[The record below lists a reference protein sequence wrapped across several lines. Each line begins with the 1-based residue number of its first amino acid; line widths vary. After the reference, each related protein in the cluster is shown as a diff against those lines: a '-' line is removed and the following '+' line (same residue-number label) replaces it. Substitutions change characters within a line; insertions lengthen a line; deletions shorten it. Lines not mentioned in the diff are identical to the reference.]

1 MKAYI
6 LDEYDTKVFDCPAPT
21 LADKHLR
28 DSLAAG
34 GDATPRMDVRFLAG
48 GQMEVTTYSW
58 VGVVR
63 FSSVEIRVVPKLIG
77 GNLRVL
83 RMIEYA
89 QDVRLI
95 ARLRTDRS
103 LPAEGTDLFDLVVM
117 LLAEETKKLIRDGL
131 IRDYRSVEDSL
142 DVMRGRLRIR
152 EQYLRRYGQLHR
164 IECAF
169 DEFDGDVPENQLLA
183 AALRAAEPRVR
194 DLGVRNDARVFG
206 SIMAEVCDAR
216 TRDADWYSRTIR
228 YGRRNTRYRP
238 AHELARI
245 VLKGLALTDRIDKST
260 VNLASF
266 MVDMNAVFEQF
277 VTRLVSESLAGTN
290 LRAHAQQ
297 TVRAVILDEES
308 GETYSRIRPDL
319 IIEDMTTGRTVPIDV
334 KYKLYSD
341 KKLSSADIYQSF
353 VYAYAVDGYSSAPPG
368 RFDLPVDECQIWP
381 RPARQTTRRRA
392 ARSDPGRG
400 HRCCCDSRCFE
411 RPGQK
416 PRLRGDNR
424 DDSRSRGLAPRIC
437 DQHLGSA
444 VRPAA
449 NLSASSS
456 AQRCACP

>member
-142 DVMRGRLRIR
+142 PDARPITDSRAVPAALWAAAPNRVRLRRIR
-152 EQYLRRYGQLHR
+152 RR
-164 IECAF
+164 CAR
-169 DEFDGDVPENQLLA
+169 ESTAGRSVT
-183 AALRAAEPRVR
+183 AAEPRVR

-238 AHELARI
+238 AHELAKI

-353 VYAYAVDGYSSAPPG
+353 VYAYAVDGYSSAPRAGLIYPSMNAKSG
-368 RFDLPVDECQIWP
+368 PALRVKPLVDAQ
-381 RPARQTTRRRA
+381 PARIRGAGIAVA
-392 ARSDPGRG
+392 AILDALSDLDKSHVYAEIIAMIR
-400 HRCCCDSRCFE
+400 E
-411 RPGQK
+411 VA
-416 PRLRGDNR
+416 
-424 DDSRSRGLAPRIC
+424 GLH
-437 DQHLGSA
+437 QESA
-444 VRPAA
+444 I
-449 NLSASSS
+449 NI
-456 AQRCACP
+456 

>member
-142 DVMRGRLRIR
+142 PDARPITDSRAVPAALWAAAPNRVRLRRIR
-152 EQYLRRYGQLHR
+152 RR
-164 IECAF
+164 CAR
-169 DEFDGDVPENQLLA
+169 ESTAGRSVT
-183 AALRAAEPRVR
+183 AAEPRVR

-238 AHELARI
+238 AHELAKI

-266 MVDMNAVFEQF
+266 MVDINAVFEQF

-353 VYAYAVDGYSSAPPG
+353 VYAYAVDGYSSAPRAGLIYPSMNAKSG
-368 RFDLPVDECQIWP
+368 PALRVKPLVDAQ
-381 RPARQTTRRRA
+381 PARIRGAGIAVA
-392 ARSDPGRG
+392 AILDALSDLDKSHVYAEIIAMIR
-400 HRCCCDSRCFE
+400 E
-411 RPGQK
+411 VA
-416 PRLRGDNR
+416 
-424 DDSRSRGLAPRIC
+424 GLH
-437 DQHLGSA
+437 QESA
-444 VRPAA
+444 I
-449 NLSASSS
+449 NI
-456 AQRCACP
+456 

>member
-1 MKAYI
+1 M
-6 LDEYDTKVFDCPAPT
+6 
-21 LADKHLR
+21 
-28 DSLAAG
+28 
-34 GDATPRMDVRFLAG
+34 
-48 GQMEVTTYSW
+48 
-58 VGVVR
+58 
-63 FSSVEIRVVPKLIG
+63 
-77 GNLRVL
+77 
-83 RMIEYA
+83 
-89 QDVRLI
+89 
-95 ARLRTDRS
+95 
-103 LPAEGTDLFDLVVM
+103 
-117 LLAEETKKLIRDGL
+117 
-131 IRDYRSVEDSL
+131 
-142 DVMRGRLRIR
+142 
-152 EQYLRRYGQLHR
+152 
-164 IECAF
+164 
-169 DEFDGDVPENQLLA
+169 PENQLLA

-238 AHELARI
+238 AHELAKI

-353 VYAYAVDGYSSAPPG
+353 VYAYAVDGYSSAPRAGLIYPSMNAKSG
-368 RFDLPVDECQIWP
+368 PALRVKPLVDAQ
-381 RPARQTTRRRA
+381 PARIRGAGIAVA
-392 ARSDPGRG
+392 AILDALSDLDKSHVYAEIIAMIR
-400 HRCCCDSRCFE
+400 E
-411 RPGQK
+411 VA
-416 PRLRGDNR
+416 
-424 DDSRSRGLAPRIC
+424 GLH
-437 DQHLGSA
+437 QESA
-444 VRPAA
+444 I
-449 NLSASSS
+449 NI
-456 AQRCACP
+456 

>member
-103 LPAEGTDLFDLVVM
+103 LPAEGNDLFDLVVM

-183 AALRAAEPRVR
+183 AALPPPNRAFATSVSATMPAYSGASWPKCATRALATPTGIPEPSDTAAETPDIDRHT
-194 DLGVRNDARVFG
+194 N
-206 SIMAEVCDAR
+206 
-216 TRDADWYSRTIR
+216 W
-228 YGRRNTRYRP
+228 RR
-238 AHELARI
+238 
-245 VLKGLALTDRIDKST
+245 
-260 VNLASF
+260 
-266 MVDMNAVFEQF
+266 
-277 VTRLVSESLAGTN
+277 
-290 LRAHAQQ
+290 
-297 TVRAVILDEES
+297 
-308 GETYSRIRPDL
+308 
-319 IIEDMTTGRTVPIDV
+319 
-334 KYKLYSD
+334 
-341 KKLSSADIYQSF
+341 LSSRVWRSPT
-353 VYAYAVDGYSSAPPG
+353 VSTNPPST
-368 RFDLPVDECQIWP
+368 WP
-381 RPARQTTRRRA
+381 RSWWT
-392 ARSDPGRG
+392 
-400 HRCCCDSRCFE
+400 
-411 RPGQK
+411 
-416 PRLRGDNR
+416 
-424 DDSRSRGLAPRIC
+424 
-437 DQHLGSA
+437 
-444 VRPAA
+444 
-449 NLSASSS
+449 
-456 AQRCACP
+456 

>member
-63 FSSVEIRVVPKLIG
+63 FSSVEIRVVPMLIV

-238 AHELARI
+238 AHELAKI

-353 VYAYAVDGYSSAPPG
+353 VYAYAVDGYSSARG
-368 RFDLPVDECQIWP
+368 PV
-381 RPARQTTRRRA
+381 
-392 ARSDPGRG
+392 
-400 HRCCCDSRCFE
+400 
-411 RPGQK
+411 
-416 PRLRGDNR
+416 
-424 DDSRSRGLAPRIC
+424 
-437 DQHLGSA
+437 
-444 VRPAA
+444 
-449 NLSASSS
+449 
-456 AQRCACP
+456 

>member
-131 IRDYRSVEDSL
+131 LRDYRSVEDSL

-238 AHELARI
+238 AHELAKI

-353 VYAYAVDGYSSAPPG
+353 VYAYAVDGYSSAPRAGLIYPSMNAKSG
-368 RFDLPVDECQIWP
+368 PALRVKPLVDAQ
-381 RPARQTTRRRA
+381 PARIRGAGIAVA
-392 ARSDPGRG
+392 AILDALSDLDKSHVYAEIIAMIR
-400 HRCCCDSRCFE
+400 E
-411 RPGQK
+411 VA
-416 PRLRGDNR
+416 
-424 DDSRSRGLAPRIC
+424 GLH
-437 DQHLGSA
+437 QESA
-444 VRPAA
+444 I
-449 NLSASSS
+449 NI
-456 AQRCACP
+456 